1 MHHQV
6 LTSRGDQYTQVCTF
20 THEEMLALKP
30 LLTITVRIF
39 KELGF

>member
-1 MHHQV
+1 MRHQV
-6 LTSRGDQYTQVCTF
+6 LTSRGDQC

-30 LLTITVRIF
+30 LLTITVSIF